1 MLEKHE
7 VPDDSEVPE
16 NPEDPE
22 VPEVHEVHEMHE
34 KNGKAI
40 IMTKTFRIMACIFG
54 KIEKR
59 Q

>member
-7 VPDDSEVPE
+7 VPDD
-16 NPEDPE
+16 
-22 VPEVHEVHEMHE
+22 PEVHEVPE

>member
-22 VPEVHEVHEMHE
+22 VPE
-34 KNGKAI
+34 KKGKAI

>member
-1 MLEKHE
+1 MLEKRE
-7 VPDDSEVPE
+7 VPDDPEVPE

-22 VPEVHEVHEMHE
+22 VPEVHEMHE